1 MMLLYPI
8 MKCNIFFSHL
18 DMSNKTESHNS
29 PSVTLQKKP
38 VGEDMQDYLESYKEV
53 KAREWDMVGSEFEF
67 VLNDIPL
74 KENVKGNGPYS
85 LKG

>member
-1 MMLLYPI
+1 
-8 MKCNIFFSHL
+8 
-18 DMSNKTESHNS
+18 MSNKSESHNTS
-29 PSVTLQKKP
+29 HNSLSLSSQKSP

-53 KAREWDMVGSEFEF
+53 KAREWDMVGNEFEF

-74 KENVKGNGPYS
+74 KENPKGVGPYS